1 MRQESLVLLGRG
13 ASVVAKSI
21 LNKLLPLG
29 LMIGFNMRDMLKL
42 FCASVLLVL
51 IGCDQVKYD
60 LKNAKEESSLTPIF
74 DSGCTYMHG
83 THNLDLACLDCVFD
97 ARGNSEIIRD
107 LIANYES
114 NGWQLITCGGN
125 RLVVSRDS
133 TRVEVGVDGMV
144 RVTVRRI
151 ALK

>member
-1 MRQESLVLLGRG
+1 
-13 ASVVAKSI
+13 
-21 LNKLLPLG
+21 
-29 LMIGFNMRDMLKL
+29 MIGFNMRDMLKL

-60 LKNAKEESSLTPIF
+60 LRNAKEESSLTPIF
-74 DSGCTYMHG
+74 DSGCAFMHG

>member
-1 MRQESLVLLGRG
+1 
-13 ASVVAKSI
+13 
-21 LNKLLPLG
+21 
-29 LMIGFNMRDMLKL
+29 MLKL

-60 LKNAKEESSLTPIF
+60 LRNAKEESSLTPIF